1 LFTREEIIAAIRE
14 AEARLDRLEPAIKQ
28 RLAQPLPTGTWT
40 VHDAVCH
47 LAADSNAVPRFLDR
61 IEKVRTGQ
69 PTRPP
74 GFNMDAHNEANIAQ
88 RRGLPLD
95 DVLREVHQGFDNDV
109 AQVEALPADF
119 LTSDV
124 PNFRGELTP
133 ASDQIRF
140 TAAGHP
146 NLHLDDI
153 EAALAQ
159 A

>member
-1 LFTREEIIAAIRE
+1 MYTREEIIAAIRD
-14 AEARLDRLEPAIKQ
+14 AEARLDRLEPVIREHLQ
-28 RLAQPLPTGTWT
+28 QHLPTGTWT

-61 IEKVRTGQ
+61 IEKQRTGQ
-69 PTRPP
+69 PVRPA
-74 GFNMDAHNEANIAQ
+74 GFNMDAHNEANIAR
-88 RRGLPLD
+88 RRGLSLD
-95 DVLREVHQGFDNDV
+95 EVLHEVHAGFANDI
-109 AQVEALPADF
+109 AQVQALPSDLLA
-119 LTSDV
+119 SDV

-153 EAALAQ
+153 EAALKA
-159 A
+159 